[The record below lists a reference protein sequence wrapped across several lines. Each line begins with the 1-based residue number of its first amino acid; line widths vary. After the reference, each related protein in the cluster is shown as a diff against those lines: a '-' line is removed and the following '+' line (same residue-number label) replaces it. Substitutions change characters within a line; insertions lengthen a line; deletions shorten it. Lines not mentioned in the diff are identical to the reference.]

1 VDNVKLNVRQAYRQ
15 LQEKAETY
23 RIQKMSLD
31 LAERRVESNELLLD
45 AGRVPVR
52 ILLESED
59 ALVEAQNNVTAA
71 LVDHAIAKLS
81 FFRDVGILQI
91 MPDGMWEQ

>member
-1 VDNVKLNVRQAYRQ
+1 
-15 LQEKAETY
+15 
-23 RIQKMSLD
+23 
-31 LAERRVESNELLLD
+31 
-45 AGRVPVR
+45 VPVR